1 MAEYLTYPFR
11 YLRITQHYN
20 GTISHKPHWY
30 GQLKN
35 NTFGTLPGL
44 KDYPIDEGGKDGN
57 RDPCFARVDMVVK
70 KIYGVGNR
78 GTNTIWLESADKVKL
93 ANGKTDYITL
103 MLTHPNDSDI
113 GRLKVGMKIKAGEYI
128 CYEGADGATGNH
140 IHMSVGTG
148 HMSGGGWAQNA
159 NGKWVLT
166 VTGTVLKP
174 EQAFYID
181 AKQTTVLNCAGIT
194 FKQLPAKA
202 QKASSTPTESTA
214 KKYKTGDYRVATA
227 YLNVRKG
234 AGANYALVRFSG
246 LTKNAQA
253 QILKLNHGAQSD
265 AFVKGMEVTIT
276 EVKGN
281 WGKCPSGWICLDYCT
296 TI

>member
-11 YLRITQHYN
+11 YMRITQNYK

-30 GQLKN
+30 GKLKN

-93 ANGKTDYITL
+93 ANGTTDYITL

-113 GRLKVGMKIKAGEYI
+113 GRLKVGMKIKSGEYI

-148 HMSGGGWAQNA
+148 HMSGSGWAQNA

-174 EQAFYID
+174 EQAFFLD
-181 AKQTTVLNCAGIT
+181 AKQTTVLNCAGIA

-214 KKYKTGDYRVATA
+214 KKYTAGNYKVATSV
-227 YLNVRKG
+227 LNVRKG
-234 AGANYALVRFSG
+234 PATNEPLKMFSQFTADAQKQIKKLAGEPINGY
-246 LTKNAQA
+246 
-253 QILKLNHGAQSD
+253 
-265 AFVKGMEVTIT
+265 VKGMTCTVL

-281 WGKCPSGWICLDYCT
+281 FGRTPSGWICLDYCT
-296 TI
+296 KI